1 MELLGLP
8 YGKGQYRRKQRWK
21 DTVLMSSSESLGP
34 AEPKAYIDSSFI
46 WFTKH
51 PFCDLSQ
58 LELVYVTPN
67 QRSLAQHSPHLIIRQ
82 LVDPKEIEKDQ
93 ETGLESGKNIYRKNW
108 VGIMST

>member
-1 MELLGLP
+1 MEKVSIEENRD
-8 YGKGQYRRKQRWK
+8 GKIQSWCHHLSPWVQLSLKLTL
-21 DTVLMSSSESLGP
+21 TVHSYDSLN
-34 AEPKAYIDSSFI
+34 I
-46 WFTKH
+46 
-51 PFCDLSQ
+51 PFYDLSQ

-93 ETGLESGKNIYRKNW
+93 EMGLESGKNIYRKNW